1 MNANTYVDR
10 PNDKGTALDRERQ
23 LATLLEDDDVLCAH
37 VYDDSGYSE
46 FLFHGSPENIANF
59 IGARPMVHQIVLTD
73 RQERPVLWTI
83 GYFIDRCPDKVL
95 LEIDREFIIDPNK
108 KIVYDRDMALLTGY
122 DILLFQPY
130 PIGEAMLYPLE
141 LDVAQKAFYTD
152 VTAFLRFYKF
162 MLFQIVEQG
171 ASDIGIRCF
180 SDRIAFQI
188 IF

>member
-1 MNANTYVDR
+1 MTENRFIIAGEILSTGMEKEEVEFRIQD
-10 PNDKGTALDRERQ
+10 ALDLNTSGFAQ
-23 LATLLEDDDVLCAH
+23 VL
-37 VYDDSGYSE
+37 VNE
-46 FLFHGSPENIANF
+46 LK
-59 IGARPMVHQIVLTD
+59 
-73 RQERPVLWTI
+73 
-83 GYFIDRCPDKVL
+83 PDKVL

-162 MLFQIVEQG
+162 MLFQIVGQG
-171 ASDIGIRCF
+171 ASDLGIRCF
-180 SDRIAFQI
+180 SDKILFQF